1 MTIPGSP
8 SNRDLRSLFCEHYAC
23 SLSDFDKLAIQKC
36 LYPHARLVAPL
47 LRRIKSDYFERDLLF
62 AHYFGNAK
70 DLQEAIAE
78 IASFCYEDHVQPHFA
93 RNALR
98 LRVSG
103 RKANDL
109 AVKFFAPANF
119 DQMPEE
125 KRQPVRQAPEEAL
138 HASR

>member
-1 MTIPGSP
+1 MRT
-8 SNRDLRSLFCEHYAC
+8 LFCEQHGC
-23 SLSDFDKLAIQKC
+23 SLSEFDKLAFQKC
-36 LYPHARLVAPL
+36 LYPHARLMAPL

-70 DLQEAIAE
+70 DLQEATAE
-78 IASFCYEDHVQPHFA
+78 IAALRYEDHIQPRFA

-109 AVKFFAPANF
+109 ALKFFAQANPA
-119 DQMPEE
+119 QMPEQ
-125 KRQPVRQAPEEAL
+125 KPQPVRQASGFGP
-138 HASR
+138 